1 MLPSDS
7 SPRAKNSFKIT
18 PAACSRDARYFARF
32 SRFPG
37 EIRQLRT
44 VRFLPSGMWRRV
56 SLRDCIDLTGASG
69 SSETSIH
76 LITLRLFS
84 RRP

>member
-1 MLPSDS
+1 MLFV
-7 SPRAKNSFKIT
+7 RAKNSFKIT
-18 PAACSRDARYFARF
+18 PAVRSRDVRYFARF
-32 SRFPG
+32 SRFRG
-37 EIRQLRT
+37 EIRQLKT
-44 VRFLPSGMWRRV
+44 VRFLSSGMWRRV
-56 SLRDCIDLTGASG
+56 SLADCIDLTEASS